1 MMYHDLQ
8 ELIQNSRSSREYFLS
23 LPVKTQC
30 RLHDYHEH
38 VHSAQELHR
47 AARAVSAAGTRGA
60 EQRPFFLGKREN
72 PRRSK
77 ISAGGRCF
85 SGKDAY
91 L

>member
-38 VHSAQELHR
+38 VHSAAQLHR
-47 AARAVSAAGTRGA
+47 AARAIEDVDRLD
-60 EQRPFFLGKREN
+60 RLG
-72 PRRSK
+72 
-77 ISAGGRCF
+77 GWDQGR
-85 SGKDAY
+85 
-91 L
+91 

>member
-1 MMYHDLQ
+1 MIYHDLQ

-47 AARAVSAAGTRGA
+47 AVRAIEDVDRLD
-60 EQRPFFLGKREN
+60 RLG
-72 PRRSK
+72 
-77 ISAGGRCF
+77 GWDQGR
-85 SGKDAY
+85 
-91 L
+91 